1 MMRRSM
7 LAFSLMMSMLAV
19 AQAATVLGGEFN
31 PDLNIGDKAPEWKE
45 LPGVDDKMY
54 SLADFKSKA
63 VLVVFF
69 TCNSCPYAVEY
80 EDRILALTKEYSGAD
95 SKVGFVAINVNKVE
109 ADLPPAMKAKAKAK
123 NFNFP
128 YLFDETQRIAK
139 DFGAGYT
146 PEFFVLNT
154 ERRVVYMGALD
165 DNANAE
171 LVKRRYVA
179 DAITATLAGQD
190 VPKKETPPVGCRIRI
205 ETRKRGK

>member
-1 MMRRSM
+1 MRRLM
-7 LAFSLMMSMLAV
+7 LAFALTMSVWSVLTAPAV
-19 AQAATVLGGEFN
+19 FGGEFN
-31 PDLNIGDKAPEWKE
+31 PDLNIGDRAPEWKE
-45 LPGVDDKMY
+45 LPGVDDKKY
-54 SLADFKSKA
+54 SLADFKSKP

-80 EDRILALTKEYSGAD
+80 EDRILALTKEHAGTD

-128 YLFDETQRIAK
+128 YLFDETQRVAK

-146 PEFFVLNT
+146 PEFFVLNS

-165 DNANAE
+165 DNSNAE
-171 LVKRRYVA
+171 LVKQRYLA
-179 DAITATLAGQD
+179 DAIAATLAGKEIS
-190 VPKKETPPVGCRIRI
+190 KKETPPVGCRIRI